1 MPLPDLAS
9 LWDFGDPAASERRFR
24 ELLTEIDP
32 AQRPHD
38 CSEVLSQI
46 ARAEGL
52 QRRFDAA
59 RQTLTRAES
68 ILDGSDSRARARIRL
83 ERGRIMNASGDAAGS
98 IAEFESAWAMAGR
111 LREDVL
117 AVDAAHMLG
126 IVVPDEGGHG
136 WNMRAMRL
144 AESSADPV
152 ARRWT
157 ASLRNNIGWWLHD
170 RGRLEEALGM
180 FAHAL
185 AERERTG
192 RRGDT
197 LVARWMVARCLRSMT
212 RFDEA
217 LKLQRDLA
225 ADHAREGSEDGYVQE
240 ELGEC
245 LLALGKPADAAP
257 HFRRAH
263 ELLSIDP
270 HLAATAPE
278 RLRRIARLAEDDAG
292 ES

>member
-24 ELLTEIDP
+24 ELLAEIDP

-38 CSEVLSQI
+38 AAEVLSQI

-59 RQTLTRAES
+59 WQTLARAES
-68 ILDGSDSRARARIRL
+68 ILDGSDSRARVRIRL
-83 ERGRIMNASGDAAGS
+83 ERGRIMNTSGDASGS
-98 IAEFESAWAMAGR
+98 VAEFEPAWAMAKR
-111 LREDVL
+111 LREDAL

-126 IVVPDEGGHG
+126 IVVPDEGGHD
-136 WNMRAMRL
+136 WNMRALRL
-144 AESSADPV
+144 AESSADPA

-180 FAHAL
+180 FTHAL
-185 AERERTG
+185 AEREQAG

-263 ELLSIDP
+263 ELLSTDP

-278 RLRRIARLAEDDAG
+278 RLQRISRLAEGGAG
-292 ES
+292 AS